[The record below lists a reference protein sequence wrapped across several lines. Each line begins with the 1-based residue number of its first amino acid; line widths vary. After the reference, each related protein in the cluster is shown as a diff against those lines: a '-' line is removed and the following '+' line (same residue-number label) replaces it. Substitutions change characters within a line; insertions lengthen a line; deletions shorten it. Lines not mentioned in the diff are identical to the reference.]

1 MKFEQ
6 NQDSIQVLAAV
17 PSAPQANASGWDPFQ
32 VWLTRVRE
40 PQLQAA
46 NAMNSRNR
54 ELAPEL
60 KKAS

>member
-6 NQDSIQVLAAV
+6 DQDSVLALATLQ
-17 PSAPQANASGWDPFQ
+17 STPQGNTTGWDPFQ

-46 NAMNSRNR
+46 SAMISRSC
-54 ELAPEL
+54 EIAPEL